1 MLDHIQWNEF
11 TNKQQSFTFT
21 RKCEFLMELP
31 FNITPEEILSLFLDE
46 KIINF
51 LVANKY
57 ADQKL
62 LQHASTEYARFKR
75 WKSTTSDKI
84 KTFIGLMIWM
94 DLVQTPLT
102 RCWPTDPIYNF
113 PLPCS
118 RMPRINL
125 NYY

>member
-1 MLDHIQWNEF
+1 
-11 TNKQQSFTFT
+11 
-21 RKCEFLMELP
+21 MELP

-102 RCWPTDPIYNF
+102 RCWSTDLI
-113 PLPCS
+113 
-118 RMPRINL
+118 
-125 NYY
+125 